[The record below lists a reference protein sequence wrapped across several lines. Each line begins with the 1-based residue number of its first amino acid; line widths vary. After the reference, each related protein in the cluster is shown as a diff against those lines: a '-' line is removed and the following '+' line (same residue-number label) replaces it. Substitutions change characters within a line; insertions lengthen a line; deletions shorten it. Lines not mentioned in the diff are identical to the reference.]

1 MDAFDGI
8 RAGRGSGGPRP
19 KIAEFHANSNAGTVN
34 SSTYPTKTSDGR
46 QGSPKHC
53 GPALTRALRLWIP
66 PAKRTQP
73 VDSLLAS
80 PHSGSRSMVPG
91 STAERSSAL
100 SIGTTVDASP
110 AKVGC
115 GHHSRPPVGFPFNT
129 TCLHSMLLIH
139 SSIPCATHTSFVRT
153 LSFEW
158 PEQRRTRA
166 S

>member
-1 MDAFDGI
+1 MRSTESVLAEAQVGLD
-8 RAGRGSGGPRP
+8 P
-19 KIAEFHANSNAGTVN
+19 KLQ
-34 SSTYPTKTSDGR
+34 SSTTIQM
-46 QGSPKHC
+46 QGQSIHRPIQRKLQTVVRV
-53 GPALTRALRLWIP
+53 ALSTVAPRSRRALRLWIP

-73 VDSLLAS
+73 VDSLLAG
-80 PHSGSRSMVPG
+80 PHSGSRFMVPG
-91 STAERSSAL
+91 STTERSSAL

-115 GHHSRPPVGFPFNT
+115 RHHSRPPVGFPFNT
-129 TCLHSMLLIH
+129 TCLHSILLIH